1 MKKIKHSKFKNT
13 GILFELLVRQIT
25 FEVLNGDKNENAQ
38 QILKEFY
45 NNKTE
50 LGKELRLYQMLS
62 EEKYKSEGRAEKF
75 IDTILEA
82 RKRINV
88 KRLTKEKYNLVKKIQ
103 ESFDINQFL
112 SSPITNYKVM
122 ASIYKIFESQSKE
135 NYDVK
140 DIFNSKYTIVEGLI
154 GGELENKA
162 QLIEDKTISEFKT
175 QNKEERFLTY
185 KVLLETFNKKHQKLN
200 ESQKSLLK
208 NYINN
213 VSNTSKFT
221 EYYTQQLKEVVTQL
235 VKQHKE
241 VKDKVTKIKLKET
254 INVLRKTKIGRVVS
268 DNQVSAMM
276 IAYELISEIKNVREE
291 A

>member
-25 FEVLNGDKNENAQ
+25 FEVLNGDNNEKAQ
-38 QILKEFY
+38 KILKEFY
-45 NNKTE
+45 SNRTE

-82 RKRINV
+82 RKRIDL
-88 KRLTKEKYNLVKKIQ
+88 KKLTKEKYNLVKKIQ
-103 ESFDINQFL
+103 ESFDIQQFL

-122 ASIYKIFESQSKE
+122 ASIYKIFESQNKE

-140 DIFNSKYTIVEGLI
+140 DVFNSKYTIVEGLI

-185 KVLLETFNKKHQKLN
+185 RVLLENFNKKHRKLN
-200 ESQKSLLK
+200 ESQKTLLK

-213 VSNTSKFT
+213 VSNTSKFK
-221 EYYTQQLKEVVTQL
+221 EYYTQQLKEVITQL
-235 VKQHKE
+235 VAQHKE
-241 VKDKVTKIKLKET
+241 IKDKVTKIKLKET
-254 INVLRKTKIGRVVS
+254 INVLKKTKIGRVVS

-276 IAYELISEIKNVREE
+276 IAYELISEIKNVRNK

>member
-1 MKKIKHSKFKNT
+1 
-13 GILFELLVRQIT
+13 
-25 FEVLNGDKNENAQ
+25 
-38 QILKEFY
+38 
-45 NNKTE
+45 
-50 LGKELRLYQMLS
+50 
-62 EEKYKSEGRAEKF
+62 
-75 IDTILEA
+75 
-82 RKRINV
+82 
-88 KRLTKEKYNLVKKIQ
+88 
-103 ESFDINQFL
+103 
-112 SSPITNYKVM
+112 M
-122 ASIYKIFESQSKE
+122 ASIYKIFESQNKE
-135 NYDVK
+135 NYDIK
-140 DIFNSKYTIVEGLI
+140 DVFNSKYTIVENLI

-162 QLIEDKTISEFKT
+162 QLVEDKTISEFKT

-200 ESQKSLLK
+200 ESQKALLK

-221 EYYTQQLKEVVTQL
+221 EYYTQQLKEVITQL

-276 IAYELISEIKNVREE
+276 IAYELISEIKNVRNK

>member
-1 MKKIKHSKFKNT
+1 M
-13 GILFELLVRQIT
+13 
-25 FEVLNGDKNENAQ
+25 
-38 QILKEFY
+38 
-45 NNKTE
+45 
-50 LGKELRLYQMLS
+50 
-62 EEKYKSEGRAEKF
+62 
-75 IDTILEA
+75 
-82 RKRINV
+82 
-88 KRLTKEKYNLVKKIQ
+88 
-103 ESFDINQFL
+103 
-112 SSPITNYKVM
+112 
-122 ASIYKIFESQSKE
+122 
-135 NYDVK
+135 
-140 DIFNSKYTIVEGLI
+140 
-154 GGELENKA
+154 
-162 QLIEDKTISEFKT
+162 
-175 QNKEERFLTY
+175 
-185 KVLLETFNKKHQKLN
+185 LETFNKKHQKLN

-276 IAYELISEIKNVREE
+276 IAYELISEINNVRKE

>member
-82 RKRINV
+82 RKRINL
-88 KRLTKEKYNLVKKIQ
+88 KGLTKEKYNLVKTIQ

-276 IAYELISEIKNVREE
+276 IAYELISEIKNVRNKN
-291 A
+291 

>member
-200 ESQKSLLK
+200 ESQKALLK

-276 IAYELISEIKNVREE
+276 IAYELISEIKNVRNKN
-291 A
+291 